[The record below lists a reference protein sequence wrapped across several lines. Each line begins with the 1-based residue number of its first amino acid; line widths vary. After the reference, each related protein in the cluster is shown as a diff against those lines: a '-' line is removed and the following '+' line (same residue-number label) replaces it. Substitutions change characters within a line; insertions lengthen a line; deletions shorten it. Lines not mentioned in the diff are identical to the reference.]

1 MLNMSR
7 ISFSPSANLQPA
19 HSQAGNVECMK
30 RHVPSSSVAMRLLAI
45 IALPVLLSAVYL
57 LAIRPSALRW
67 GATAEEVAR
76 SMPGD
81 DLVISPS
88 FCATRGISIQGR
100 PEDIWPWLVQMGYG
114 RAGFYGYD
122 LIENLGRGT
131 GIRSAG
137 SILPELQH
145 PKTGDVLPISAVA
158 SLVFDLIHPGGYL
171 VWRADTTPSD
181 GSFTWALYPVDE
193 DHTRLI
199 SRIRLRYHWTDRR
212 LPLDLFTEF
221 ADHVAV
227 PRILAGIKGRVEG
240 HPPQPLAEEAAEIM
254 VWILALTEFVVAAA
268 LIFHWGHWW
277 HAWFFALGS
286 GSLVLFALYAH
297 APMWIGAVL
306 GSSIAGLMLLR
317 SRNRSPIS
325 PHG

>member
-1 MLNMSR
+1 M
-7 ISFSPSANLQPA
+7 
-19 HSQAGNVECMK
+19 
-30 RHVPSSSVAMRLLAI
+30 LAI
-45 IALPVLLSAVYL
+45 IALPVLLSAIYL

-81 DLVISPS
+81 DIVSSPS

-100 PEDIWPWLVQMGYG
+100 PEDIWPWLVQIGYG

-122 LIENLGRGT
+122 LIENLGSGS
-131 GIRSAG
+131 GIRSAD

-145 PKTGDVLPISAVA
+145 PKTGEVLPISAVA
-158 SLVFDLIHPGGYL
+158 SLVFDSIHPGSYL
-171 VWRADTTPSD
+171 TWREDPTPSD

-212 LPLDLFTEF
+212 VLLDLFTEF

-240 HPPQPLAEEAAEIM
+240 RPPQPLAEQTAEIM
-254 VWILALTEFVVAAA
+254 VWILAMVEFIVAAA
-268 LIFHWGHWW
+268 LVFHWGQWW

-286 GSLVLFALYAH
+286 GSLLLFALYAH

-317 SRNRSPIS
+317 SRNRPPIS
-325 PHG
+325 PQG